1 MKKYVAVV
9 FNVSTNGAFNN
20 TDKEYLFA
28 CYEKDVAVGDIVV
41 VDTRYGFQLVTVTKV
56 LNDTPEQVVRFT
68 KEMKK
73 NLKEVVCKVN
83 TEEFTARK
91 KKAEKLAELK
101 AEKRAELKAEMDKRV
116 KELQASAIYEMLAE
130 KDDSL
135 KQMLQQYK
143 DLKEE

>member
-9 FNVSTNGAFNN
+9 FNVSTNGAFDN

-56 LNDTPEQVVRFT
+56 LNDTPEQVTRFS

-73 NLKEVVCKVN
+73 NLKEVVCKVH

-91 KKAEKLAELK
+91 EK
-101 AEKRAELKAEMDKRV
+101 AEKRAEIKAEMDKRV

>member
-9 FNVSTNGAFNN
+9 FNVSTNGAFDN

-28 CYEKDVAVGDIVV
+28 CYEKDVAAGDIVV

-91 KKAEKLAELK
+91 KKAEK
-101 AEKRAELKAEMDKRV
+101 RAELKAEMDKRV

>member
-9 FNVSTNGAFNN
+9 FNVSTNGAFDN

-28 CYEKDVAVGDIVV
+28 CYEDNVEAGDIVV

-91 KKAEKLAELK
+91 EK

>member
-9 FNVSTNGAFNN
+9 FNVSTNGAFDN

-41 VDTRYGFQLVTVTKV
+41 VGTRYGFQLVTVTKV

-91 KKAEKLAELK
+91 EK

>member
-9 FNVSTNGAFNN
+9 FNVSTNGAFDN

-83 TEEFTARK
+83 MEEFTARK
-91 KKAEKLAELK
+91 EK

>member
-9 FNVSTNGAFNN
+9 FNVSTNGAFDN

-28 CYEKDVAVGDIVV
+28 CYEKEVAVGDIVV

-83 TEEFTARK
+83 TEEFTSRK
-91 KKAEKLAELK
+91 EK

>member
-9 FNVSTNGAFNN
+9 FNVSTNGAFDN
-20 TDKEYLFA
+20 TDKEYMFA
-28 CYEKDVAVGDIVV
+28 CYEDNVEAGDIVV

-56 LNDTPEQVVRFT
+56 LNNTPELVTRFS

-91 KKAEKLAELK
+91 EK

>member
-9 FNVSTNGAFNN
+9 FNVSTNGAFDN

-83 TEEFTARK
+83 TEGFTARK
-91 KKAEKLAELK
+91 EK

>member
-9 FNVSTNGAFNN
+9 FNVSTNGAFVN

-56 LNDTPEQVVRFT
+56 LNDTPEQVARFT

-91 KKAEKLAELK
+91 EK

>member
-9 FNVSTNGAFNN
+9 FNVSTNGAFDN

-68 KEMKK
+68 KEMKQ

-83 TEEFTARK
+83 PEEFTARK
-91 KKAEKLAELK
+91 KK

>member
-9 FNVSTNGAFNN
+9 FNVSTNGAFDN

-56 LNDTPEQVVRFT
+56 LNDSPEQVVRFT

-91 KKAEKLAELK
+91 KK

>member
-9 FNVSTNGAFNN
+9 FNVSTNGAFDN

-91 KKAEKLAELK
+91 EK

>member
-1 MKKYVAVV
+1 MKNYVAVV
-9 FNVSTNGAFNN
+9 FNVSTNGAFDN

-91 KKAEKLAELK
+91 EK

>member
-9 FNVSTNGAFNN
+9 FNVSTNGAFDN

-56 LNDTPEQVVRFT
+56 LNGTPEQVVRFT

-91 KKAEKLAELK
+91 KKAEK
-101 AEKRAELKAEMDKRV
+101 RAEIKAEMDKRV

>member
-9 FNVSTNGAFNN
+9 FNVSTNGAFDN

-41 VDTRYGFQLVTVTKV
+41 VDTLYGFQLVTVTKV
-56 LNDTPEQVVRFT
+56 LNDTPEQVVHFT

-91 KKAEKLAELK
+91 KK

>member
-9 FNVSTNGAFNN
+9 FNISTNGAFDN

-91 KKAEKLAELK
+91 EK
-101 AEKRAELKAEMDKRV
+101 AEKRAEIKAEMDKRV

>member
-9 FNVSTNGAFNN
+9 FNVSTNGAFDN

-56 LNDTPEQVVRFT
+56 LNNTPEQVTRFS

-91 KKAEKLAELK
+91 EK
-101 AEKRAELKAEMDKRV
+101 AEKRAEIKAEMDKRV

>member
-9 FNVSTNGAFNN
+9 FNVSTNGAFDN

-73 NLKEVVCKVN
+73 NLKEVVCKVHTDAFN
-83 TEEFTARK
+83 ARK
-91 KKAEKLAELK
+91 EK
-101 AEKRAELKAEMDKRV
+101 AEKRAEIKAEMDKRV

>member
-9 FNVSTNGAFNN
+9 FNVSTNGAFDN

-83 TEEFTARK
+83 TEEFAARK
-91 KKAEKLAELK
+91 EK

>member
-9 FNVSTNGAFNN
+9 FNVSTNGAFDN

-83 TEEFTARK
+83 TGAFNARK
-91 KKAEKLAELK
+91 EK
-101 AEKRAELKAEMDKRV
+101 AEKRAEIKAEMDKRV

>member
-9 FNVSTNGAFNN
+9 FNVSTNGAFDN

-83 TEEFTARK
+83 TEGFTARK
-91 KKAEKLAELK
+91 EK

-130 KDDSL
+130 KDDYL

>member
-9 FNVSTNGAFNN
+9 FNVSTNGAFDN

-91 KKAEKLAELK
+91 EK
-101 AEKRAELKAEMDKRV
+101 AEKRAEIKAEMDKRV

>member
-9 FNVSTNGAFNN
+9 FNVSTNGAFDN
-20 TDKEYLFA
+20 TDQEYLFA

-91 KKAEKLAELK
+91 EK
-101 AEKRAELKAEMDKRV
+101 AEKRAEIKAEMDKRV

>member
-9 FNVSTNGAFNN
+9 FNVSTNGAFDN

-91 KKAEKLAELK
+91 EK

-143 DLKEE
+143 DLTEE

>member
-9 FNVSTNGAFNN
+9 FNVSTNGAFDN

-56 LNDTPEQVVRFT
+56 LNDTSEQVVRFT

-91 KKAEKLAELK
+91 EK
-101 AEKRAELKAEMDKRV
+101 AEKRAEIKAEMDKRV

-143 DLKEE
+143 DMKEE

>member
-9 FNVSTNGAFNN
+9 FNVSTNGAFDN

-91 KKAEKLAELK
+91 KKAEK
-101 AEKRAELKAEMDKRV
+101 RAELKAEMDKRV

>member
-9 FNVSTNGAFNN
+9 FNVSTNGAFDN

-83 TEEFTARK
+83 TEGFTARK
-91 KKAEKLAELK
+91 EK

-130 KDDSL
+130 KDDYL

-143 DLKEE
+143 DLKED

>member
-1 MKKYVAVV
+1 MKKYVAVI
-9 FNVSTNGAFNN
+9 FNVSTNGAFDN

-83 TEEFTARK
+83 MEEFTARK
-91 KKAEKLAELK
+91 KK

>member
-9 FNVSTNGAFNN
+9 FNVSTNGAFDN

-28 CYEKDVAVGDIVV
+28 CYEKDVAAGDIVV

-68 KEMKK
+68 REMKK

-91 KKAEKLAELK
+91 KK

>member
-9 FNVSTNGAFNN
+9 FNVSTNGAFDN
-20 TDKEYLFA
+20 TDKKYLFA

-91 KKAEKLAELK
+91 EK

-135 KQMLQQYK
+135 KQLLQQYK

>member
-9 FNVSTNGAFNN
+9 FNVRTNGAFDN

-91 KKAEKLAELK
+91 EK

>member
-1 MKKYVAVV
+1 
-9 FNVSTNGAFNN
+9 
-20 TDKEYLFA
+20 
-28 CYEKDVAVGDIVV
+28 
-41 VDTRYGFQLVTVTKV
+41 
-56 LNDTPEQVVRFT
+56 
-68 KEMKK
+68 MKK

-91 KKAEKLAELK
+91 EK

>member
-9 FNVSTNGAFNN
+9 FNISTNGAFDN

-91 KKAEKLAELK
+91 EK